1 MLADDMK
8 NISGYQKAKYIII
21 TAFFVVNFIL
31 LIISFRMNIDDL
43 RFSIKI
49 ARYIPY
55 MKYIVLLNIILVVSI
70 LTMFYSEILKIKN
83 NNKANEEELVRIKS
97 KLYDI
102 EKKKSSLENADG
114 IKSY

>member
-1 MLADDMK
+1 
-8 NISGYQKAKYIII
+8 
-21 TAFFVVNFIL
+21 
-31 LIISFRMNIDDL
+31 
-43 RFSIKI
+43 
-49 ARYIPY
+49 
-55 MKYIVLLNIILVVSI
+55 
-70 LTMFYSEILKIKN
+70 MFYSEILKIKN